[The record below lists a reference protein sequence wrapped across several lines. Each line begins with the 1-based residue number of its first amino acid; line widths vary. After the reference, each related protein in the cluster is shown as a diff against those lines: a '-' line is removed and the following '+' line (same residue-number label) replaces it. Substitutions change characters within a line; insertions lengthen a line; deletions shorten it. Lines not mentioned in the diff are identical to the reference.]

1 MGARAAKD
9 AGQRTAD
16 ATVRA
21 AEINQEM
28 YEQGRQDLAPY
39 RGLGYGALNE
49 IGGAMAGRQ
58 PVYDEKGN
66 ITGFQ
71 TGTGYLTGQLTPQKI
86 QEYLD
91 PSMAFRMKYG
101 TQATERLQNV
111 GQGALS
117 GNTLRALNE
126 YGQGFASTEFG
137 NAFNRFQTQRS
148 NIYNTL
154 AGIAGIGQTSLGQT
168 TTAGTQAA
176 SNIGTNIAN
185 AGAATAGGIVGSANA
200 MGGGITGAG
209 QNYMLSQILGNRSGG
224 VNYGLNIG
232 GGGSVGFTAHSIA
245 AAGGIG
251 EDDICNIAEFGANE
265 RDAVLRAAQLAGLA
279 EQLGNA
285 NR

>member
-1 MGARAAKD
+1 MTWGMTAVAAASVVSGAMGARAAKS

-39 RGLGYGALNE
+39 RGIGYGALNE

-58 PVYDEKGN
+58 PIYDDQGN

-111 GQGALS
+111 GQGAFS

-126 YGQGFASTEFG
+126 YGQGLASTEFG
-137 NAFNRFQTQRS
+137 NAFGRAVGERKD
-148 NIYNTL
+148 IYNIL
-154 AGIAGIGQTSLGQT
+154 ANIAGMGQGSVNKGVELGQSS
-168 TTAGTQAA
+168 AQSQGQLAVGGAQAL
-176 SNIGTNIAN
+176 
-185 AGAATAGGIVGSANA
+185 
-200 MGGGITGAG
+200 GAG
-209 QNYMLSQILGNRSGG
+209 QIGAANAYGG
-224 VNYGLNIG
+224 AAQNIG
-232 GGGSVGFTAHSIA
+232 NAIYLNQLLKPTPTTVA
-245 AAGGIG
+245 AAPSM
-251 EDDICNIAEFGANE
+251 GAPTSAGMPYTGN
-265 RDAVLRAAQLAGLA
+265 LA
-279 EQLGNA
+279 
-285 NR
+285 